1 MAFRRGWA
9 GGGALALAMIWTG
22 AIEAKPAPPQTPPT
36 VQAVLDCRKLTDDAA
51 RLACYDRAVTAMASA
66 EQSGDLVSIDA
77 QQRRAARR
85 QAFGFQLPTLSFLE
99 RGEKPGELDK
109 LDETLASAWQI
120 VGDKW
125 VFRMQDGA
133 VWRQI
138 DDEFLSRR
146 PHPGSKIEIR
156 RAMLGSYML
165 SVDGQPGLR
174 VHRDE

>member
-1 MAFRRGWA
+1 MHWRSAAAVAATSVVLGA
-9 GGGALALAMIWTG
+9 GAVAA
-22 AIEAKPAPPQTPPT
+22 AAPAPPSTPPT
-36 VQAVLDCRKLTDDAA
+36 VQAVLDCRALADDAA
-51 RLACYDRAVTAMASA
+51 RLACYDRAVGAMAKA
-66 EQSGDLVSIDA
+66 EQTGDLVSIDRE
-77 QQRRAARR
+77 QRRAARR

-99 RGEKPGELDK
+99 RGEKAGELDK
-109 LDETLASAWQI
+109 LDETLASSWQI
-120 VGDKW
+120 AGDKW
-125 VFRMQDGA
+125 MFRMQDGA

-138 DDEFLSRR
+138 DDEILSRK